1 MCDEEQRVD
10 RTGPGTDSAGPAAG
24 AGPAEGG
31 LAETDGNRTRL
42 TELLGH
48 VGFRGRGG
56 HQAP

>member
-1 MCDEEQRVD
+1 VD
-10 RTGPGTDSAGPAAG
+10 RTGPGTGSAGPAAE